1 MLQTTQTFWTNSIF
15 QQKQKNDIF
24 KLTKSHLFW
33 CMNRFY
39 NLQQNIEIPDS
50 HLFAVDFQ
58 RKLKSIVMYETVY
71 VEISERPTSYI

>member
-1 MLQTTQTFWTNSIF
+1 
-15 QQKQKNDIF
+15 
-24 KLTKSHLFW
+24 
-33 CMNRFY
+33 MNRFY

>member
-1 MLQTTQTFWTNSIF
+1 MISSNWPKVTYSGVWIVFTI
-15 QQKQKNDIF
+15 
-24 KLTKSHLFW
+24 
-33 CMNRFY
+33 Y
-39 NLQQNIEIPDS
+39 NKIIEIPDS